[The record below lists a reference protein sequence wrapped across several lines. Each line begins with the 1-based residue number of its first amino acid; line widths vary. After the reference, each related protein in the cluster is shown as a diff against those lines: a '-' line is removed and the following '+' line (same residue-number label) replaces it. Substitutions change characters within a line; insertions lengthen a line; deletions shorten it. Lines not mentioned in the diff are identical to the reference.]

1 MENTAHSSRTRIW
14 GIETLLII
22 VLEVEYEKW
31 TLLIIPE
38 LEYEV

>member
-14 GIETLLII
+14 GIEKLLI